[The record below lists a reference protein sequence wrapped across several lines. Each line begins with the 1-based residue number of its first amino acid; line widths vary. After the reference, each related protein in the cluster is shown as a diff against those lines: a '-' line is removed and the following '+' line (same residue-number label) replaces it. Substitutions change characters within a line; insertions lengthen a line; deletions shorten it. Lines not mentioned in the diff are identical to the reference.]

1 MNMGQITRYI
11 DISMIPV
18 GRDHAI
24 TRQQLCTLTGKS
36 DRKVRDDIAW
46 LRRKTVICSSSS
58 GKGYYRPSSRADIE
72 GFINETTARAENLF
86 LSLKK
91 ARNVLKT
98 WYQPDLLEE
107 KNEE

>member
-46 LRRKTVICSSSS
+46 LRRTTVICSSSS
-58 GKGYYRPSSRADIE
+58 GKGYYRPAGKTDIE
-72 GFINETTARAENLF
+72 GFIAEETERAKSIF
-86 LSLKK
+86 MSLKM
-91 ARNVLKT
+91 ARSVLEK
-98 WYQPDLLEE
+98 WQQPDLFVEA
-107 KNEE
+107 